1 MDDNDLFSYASIS
14 EDGSIRLGKYVVC
27 DGYAHDVKAAVFTHP
42 HVDHAKNSFEKCMHR
57 YPVFMSHITTKLLEA
72 INNDTYK
79 IRTQLHQL
87 DFGQPTP
94 IRHNGSVDYLTLFE
108 SKHMFG
114 SGQVFLQTDDN
125 VKIVY
130 SGDISP
136 HDKAPECDV
145 LVIDSTHGNIRFDK
159 QIDGQSLER
168 RLNDWVVEAINKG
181 MSVCIHAH
189 RGKLQHIMCNLAN
202 NDNIPNTIKFL
213 ASATNIRMAIVYTNR
228 DDCIIQQERMLDIK
242 SPDAENLMEERYP
255 RIEFRDTMQQTS
267 EENEG
272 AIRSISITGGF
283 GTSTAHNKNEQ
294 YWIASDE
301 HAEFTDLIEYVK
313 RANPRIV
320 ITDNKR
326 TPNGLNL
333 ATYLYNKL
341 GIPARSMPEQP

>member
-1 MDDNDLFSYASIS
+1 MLTIS
-14 EDGSIRLGKYVVC
+14 HCLNLNTCLVRVMMI
-27 DGYAHDVKAAVFTHP
+27 
-42 HVDHAKNSFEKCMHR
+42 
-57 YPVFMSHITTKLLEA
+57 
-72 INNDTYK
+72 
-79 IRTQLHQL
+79 
-87 DFGQPTP
+87 
-94 IRHNGSVDYLTLFE
+94 
-108 SKHMFG
+108 
-114 SGQVFLQTDDN
+114 

-130 SGDISP
+130 SDISP
-136 HDKAPECDV
+136 YDKAPECDV
-145 LVIDSTHGNIRFDK
+145 LIIDSTHGNIRFDK

-181 MSVCIHAH
+181 MSVSIHAH

-213 ASATNIRMAIVYTNR
+213 ASAINIRMAIVYTNR
-228 DDCIIQQERMLDIK
+228 DDCTIQQERMLDIK

-272 AIRSISITGGF
+272 TIRRISITGGF
-283 GTSTAHNKNEQ
+283 GTSTTNNKNEQ

-326 TPNGLNL
+326 TPHGLNL
-333 ATYLYNKL
+333 ATYLHNKL
-341 GIPARSMPEQP
+341 GIPARSMPEQL